1 VSAARRAFAKG
12 DLSTAEQICKA
23 VLAEAPDTGGVWT
36 VLTET
41 ALARGRLDAAI
52 VSAKR
57 AVALLPRDPIAHILQ
72 AKCLFLAG
80 EAGGALAAAEHA
92 SKLVGR
98 SADALDAL
106 GAIFGLLGLHERA
119 LDLCRQAAAARP
131 NVSQYLFNLAA
142 TERMMGLL
150 EAAETHADAAI
161 SADRRYCLAH
171 YLRADL
177 RVQTVE
183 RNHIAEIEALIR
195 EAGLPASDEV
205 LLRFALAKE
214 LEDIDQ
220 HGRAFDE
227 IEAACALQRRSIAYD
242 SRRECDHI
250 DQIIRVQTR
259 DWLASRPI
267 AACPADPIF
276 VVGLPRT
283 GTTLVERI
291 LASHS
296 ALASAGESGAFAVE
310 LHRATQAAPDNP
322 DFSAVG
328 RRYVD
333 AVTAFRVPAERRIVD
348 KTLQNYLY
356 CGMILA
362 ALPRAKII
370 LVRRHPL
377 DAGWAMLK
385 AHFQGK
391 FLFSYDQTELADY
404 ILAYRRL
411 ARHWKATLPPHA
423 FMDVN
428 YEDIVRDQAE
438 QSRRLIAF
446 AGLPW
451 EDGVLRFHDSAA
463 PSATASAVQVRR
475 PIYTSSVGKWRYHA
489 DRLEPLC
496 TRLAHE
502 IPAPELTPE
511 RADTSRLR
519 ATETALSRVCGC
531 KAT

>member
-1 VSAARRAFAKG
+1 LRQTLEFKDAKAAVVAAREAFAKG
-12 DLSTAEQICKA
+12 DLSSAEQVCKA
-23 VLAEAPDTGGVWT
+23 VLAQAPDTGGVWA

-52 VSAKR
+52 VSAGR

-72 AKCLFLAG
+72 AKCLFLSG
-80 EAGGALAAAEHA
+80 EATDALAAAERA
-92 SKLVGR
+92 SKLAGP
-98 SADALDAL
+98 SPEALDAL
-106 GAIFGLLGLHERA
+106 GAIFGLLGFHERA
-119 LDLCRQAAAARP
+119 LDQCRRAAAARP
-131 NVSQYLFNLAA
+131 DVSQYLFNLAA

-171 YLRADL
+171 YLRTDL
-177 RVQTVE
+177 RVQTAE
-183 RNHIAEIEALIR
+183 RNHIAEMEALIR
-195 EAGLPASDEV
+195 QAGLSASGEV

-214 LEDIDQ
+214 FEDLEQ

-227 IEAACALQRRSIAYD
+227 VEAACALHRRSIAYD
-242 SRRECDHI
+242 GRGERDHI
-250 DQIIRVQTR
+250 DQIIRRETR
-259 DWLASRPI
+259 DWLASRPV
-267 AACPADPIF
+267 ATCPADPIF

-296 ALASAGESGAFAVE
+296 AVASAGESAALAVA
-310 LHRATQAAPDNP
+310 LYRATQAAPVNP
-322 DFSAVG
+322 DFAAAG

-333 AVTAFRVPAERRIVD
+333 AVTAFRVPRERRFID

-356 CGMILA
+356 CGIIHA
-362 ALPRAKII
+362 ALPQAKII

-391 FLFSYDQTELADY
+391 FLFSYDQAELADY

-411 ARHWKATLPPHA
+411 TGHWKATLPPHA

-446 AGLPW
+446 VGLPW
-451 EDGVLRFHDSAA
+451 EDGVLRFHDSKA

-475 PIYTSSVGKWRYHA
+475 PIYTSSIGKWRHHA
-489 DRLEPLC
+489 DRLEPMRA
-496 TRLAHE
+496 RLARE
-502 IPAPELTPE
+502 IPESELT
-511 RADTSRLR
+511 
-519 ATETALSRVCGC
+519 
-531 KAT
+531 